1 MLIVHRAERADR
13 LVDELARH
21 IGGEDPFAPD
31 VVAVATRGIERWVTQ
46 QLAQRSGICA
56 NVRFPSPRAIVTDAV
71 ARASD
76 IDPLEDPWHPA
87 RAAWTLAEVIDAHAG
102 EAWLATLRRY
112 LNGAPEPYG
121 RHLGVARRLAALFD
135 RYARHRPQM
144 VNLWA
149 AGNLVDEDGSAL
161 PPDLVWEARLWG
173 RLQQRLAH
181 APHPAERT
189 TAACT
194 RLRDEPQL
202 VELPNRLSLFGLTRL
217 PAADLDVLQA
227 LAAEREVHLLLLHP
241 SPALW
246 QRLAEMAPN
255 KVRRRRDDSTSTVP
269 RHPLLASWGRDVR
282 ELQLLLG
289 STIPSE
295 HHPVELPAT
304 TLLGRLQRQVRDDA
318 PPQTA
323 EPLGPPDRSVQIH
336 ACHGRARQVEVLR
349 DCVLGLLADDE
360 TLEPRDVL
368 VMCPNIEDFA
378 PLISATFGAGRV
390 EQDSEEVDD
399 GSHPPGLRVRLA
411 DRAVRQ
417 TNPVLGAV
425 TTLLDLVAG
434 RMPASAVLDLADREP
449 VRRRF
454 GFDDDDLNRL
464 ERWVAGTGIR
474 WGLEPEHRAPYH
486 LDMVSD
492 GTWRRGL
499 DRVLL
504 GAAIAEDGGR
514 RWHGVLPLDDVDSG
528 AIDLAG
534 RFAELLDRL
543 DHAHTTLGAYQPMSD
558 WAVAIAEAADSI
570 IDVGPR
576 DAWQRRELHRVLD
589 DLVREAGDAEIDVT
603 PAELRELLAD
613 RLGGRATRANFR
625 TGALTVCTLM
635 PMRSVPHRVVCL
647 LGLDDGAFPRAAAR
661 DGDDLLLRE
670 PCIGERD
677 PRSEDRQ
684 LLLDALMAAT
694 QTLVIT
700 YTGNDERTNARRPPA
715 VPVTELLDAVEAT
728 GGAGTREAVVTRHS
742 LQPFDPKN
750 FRTGDPWSF
759 DRRMRDGAAALRNAT
774 SAPVQLLAAPLPSP
788 TEEVVALDDLVRF
801 VEHPVKAFLRQRL
814 GVRVSDRSEEISDE
828 LTIEADGLAR
838 YALGD
843 RLLRGRLAGVDENEL
858 LAAERAR
865 GELPPAGALQD
876 AVLSDVRP
884 TVAAIARLA
893 EGALDDPSQS
903 ETRDIRVELAD
914 GRPLAGTVT
923 GVAGDTLQLVS
934 YATLKA
940 KHQLATWVRLL
951 ALVAAG
957 EPVVRAVI
965 VGRHGKAGGS
975 ETFEV
980 PAEDDRQAWALE
992 QLVILADL
1000 RDRGLR
1006 EPLPLACEAAAA
1018 YAAAVPLGPDAAIER
1033 ATKAWTS
1040 GYNAPKE
1047 DQDPEHELAF
1057 GGTLAFEQLW
1067 TRALPAPDEAAWAP
1081 GVPSRFAALATRL
1094 WEGPLRW
1101 RRT

>member
-1 MLIVHRAERADR
+1 VLIVHRAERADR

-21 IGGEDPFAPD
+21 IGDEDPFAPD

-71 ARASD
+71 ARASG

-102 EAWLATLRRY
+102 EEWLATLQRH
-112 LNGAPEPYG
+112 LAGAPEPDG
-121 RHLGVARRLAALFD
+121 RRLGIARRLTALFD
-135 RYARHRPQM
+135 RYARHRPRM
-144 VNLWA
+144 INAWA
-149 AGNLVDEDGSAL
+149 AGDLVDEDGGPL
-161 PPDLVWEARLWG
+161 PDDLVWQARLWG
-173 RLQQRLAH
+173 QLQQRVAH
-181 APHPAERT
+181 VPHPAERIE
-189 TAACT
+189 AACA
-194 RLRDEPQL
+194 RLRGEPQL
-202 VELPNRLSLFGLTRL
+202 VDLPSRLSLFGLTRL
-217 PAADLDVLQA
+217 PAADLDVLHA
-227 LAAEREVHLLLLHP
+227 LAARREVHLLALHP

-246 QRLAEMAPN
+246 QRLAELAPD
-255 KVRRRRDDSTSTVP
+255 VRRRRDDPTLTVP

-289 STIPSE
+289 TTTPAE
-295 HHPVELPAT
+295 HHPVDLPAT
-304 TLLGRLQRQVRDDA
+304 TLLGRLQHQVRDDA
-318 PPQTA
+318 PPKTA
-323 EPLGPPDRSVQIH
+323 EPLGPDDRSVQIH

-360 TLEPRDVL
+360 TLEPRHVL

-390 EQDSEEVDD
+390 EQDTEAGDD
-399 GSHPPGLRVRLA
+399 GAHPPGLRVRLA

-417 TNPVLGAV
+417 TNPVIGAMS
-425 TTLLDLVAG
+425 TLLDLVSG
-434 RMPASAVLDLADREP
+434 RMAASAVLDLADREP

-454 GFDDDDLNRL
+454 GLDDDDLGRL
-464 ERWVAGTGIR
+464 ERWVADTGIR
-474 WGLEPEHRAPYH
+474 WGLEAEHRAPFN
-486 LDMVSD
+486 LDVVPD

-504 GAAIAEDGGR
+504 GTALAEDDGR
-514 RWHGVLPLDDVDSG
+514 LWRGVLPLDDVDSG

-534 RFAELLDRL
+534 RFAELMDRL
-543 DHAHTTLGAYQPMSD
+543 DHARTTLGTAQPMVA
-558 WAVAIAEAADSI
+558 WAAAIADAADAI
-570 IDVGPR
+570 TDIGPR

-589 DLVREAGDAEIDVT
+589 DLVREAGDAAVNVT
-603 PAELRELLAD
+603 PTEVRELLAD
-613 RLGGRATRANFR
+613 RLSGRATRANFR

-647 LGLDDGAFPRAAAR
+647 LGLDDGAFPRAAPR

-694 QTLVIT
+694 QTLVVT
-700 YTGNDERTNARRPPA
+700 YTGNDERTNAPRPPA

-728 GGAGTREAVVTRHS
+728 AGPGARREVVTRHS
-742 LQPFDPKN
+742 LQPFDPQN
-750 FRTGDPWSF
+750 FSTGDPWSF
-759 DRRMRDGAAALRNAT
+759 DRRMRDGAAALRGVKT
-774 SAPVQLLAAPLPSP
+774 APAQLLAAPLPP
-788 TEEVVALDDLVRF
+788 YAEEVVALDDLVRF

-814 GVRVSDRSEEISDE
+814 GVRVSDLSEEISDE
-828 LTIEADGLAR
+828 LTIEADGLAK

-843 RLLRGRLAGVDENEL
+843 RLLRGRLAGIDEDEL
-858 LAAERAR
+858 LAAERVR
-865 GELPPAGALQD
+865 GDLPPAGALQN
-876 AVLSDVRP
+876 AVLADVLPR
-884 TVAAIARLA
+884 VAAVAGLA
-893 EGALDDPSQS
+893 QDALDDPSRSQ
-903 ETRDIRVELAD
+903 TRDVRVVLAD

-934 YATLKA
+934 YATLRA
-940 KHQLATWVRLL
+940 KHHLAAWVRLL

-957 EPVVRAVI
+957 EPVRRAVT
-965 VGRHGKAGGS
+965 VGRNARTGAIV
-975 ETFEV
+975 TIEV
-980 PAEDDRQAWALE
+980 PVEGDRQAWALE
-992 QLVILADL
+992 QLAMLTDL

-1006 EPLPLACEAAAA
+1006 EPLPLACEAAAT
-1018 YAAAVPLGPDAAIER
+1018 YAAAVPHGPEAAMEK
-1033 ATKAWTS
+1033 ASTAWTS
-1040 GYNAPKE
+1040 GYNYPKE
-1047 DQDPEHELAF
+1047 DRDPEHVLAF

-1067 TRALPAPDEAAWAP
+1067 TWARPAPDEAAWAP

>member
-13 LVDELARH
+13 LVDELAGH
-21 IGGEDPFAPD
+21 IGDEDPFTPD

-71 ARASD
+71 ARASG
-76 IDPLEDPWHPA
+76 IDPDEDPWHPA
-87 RAAWTLAEVIDAHAG
+87 HAAWTLAEVIDAHAG
-102 EAWLATLRRY
+102 EEWLATLQRY
-112 LNGAPEPYG
+112 LDGAPEPYG
-121 RHLGVARRLAALFD
+121 RHLGIARRLAALFD

-144 VNLWA
+144 ITSWA
-149 AGNLVDEDGSAL
+149 LGDLVDEDGSAL
-161 PPDLVWEARLWG
+161 PPDLVWQARLWG
-173 RLQQRLAH
+173 HLQQRLAH
-181 APHPAERT
+181 VPHPAERID
-189 TAACT
+189 AACA
-194 RLRDEPQL
+194 RLLREPQL

-217 PAADLDVLQA
+217 PAADLEVLQA
-227 LAAEREVHLLLLHP
+227 LAAGREVHLLLLHP

-246 QRLAEMAPN
+246 QRLAESAPKN
-255 KVRRRRDDSTSTVP
+255 VRRRRDDPTPAVP
-269 RHPLLASWGRDVR
+269 QHPLLASWGRDVR

-289 STIPSE
+289 TTTPAE
-295 HHPVELPAT
+295 HHPVDLPAT
-304 TLLGRLQRQVRDDA
+304 TLLGRLQHQVREDA
-318 PPQTA
+318 PPETV
-323 EPLGPPDRSVQIH
+323 EPLGSGDQSVQIH

-368 VMCPNIEDFA
+368 VMCPNIENFA

-390 EQDSEEVDD
+390 EQDTEADDD

-425 TTLLDLVAG
+425 STLLDLVAG
-434 RMPASAVLDLADREP
+434 RMAASAVLDLADREP

-454 GFDDDDLNRL
+454 AFDDDDLGRL

-474 WGLEPEHRAPYH
+474 WGLEAGHRAPFN
-486 LDMVSD
+486 LDMVPD

-504 GAAIAEDGGR
+504 GTAIAEDGGR
-514 RWHGVLPLDDVDSG
+514 LWHGVLPLDDVDSG

-534 RFAELLDRL
+534 RFAELVDRL
-543 DHAHTTLGAYQPMSD
+543 DHAHTTLGAYQPMSA
-558 WAVAIAEAADSI
+558 WAVAIAEAADAI
-570 IDVGPR
+570 TDVGPR

-589 DLVREAGDAEIDVT
+589 DLVREAGDAAIDVT
-603 PAELRELLAD
+603 PAEMRELLAD

-635 PMRSVPHRVVCL
+635 PMRSVPHRVICL
-647 LGLDDGAFPRAAAR
+647 LGLDDGVFPRGAAR

-684 LLLDALMAAT
+684 LLLDALMATT
-694 QTLVIT
+694 QTLVVT
-700 YTGNDERTNARRPPA
+700 YTGKDERTNAHRPPA
-715 VPVTELLDAVEAT
+715 VPVTELLDAVAAT
-728 GGAGTREAVVTRHS
+728 AGPRAREAVVTHHS

-759 DRRMRDGAAALRNAT
+759 DRRMRDGAAALRSAT
-774 SAPVQLLAAPLPSP
+774 RAPARLLAAPLLPP
-788 TEEVVALDDLVRF
+788 TEEIVALDDLVRF

-814 GVRVSDRSEEISDE
+814 GVRVSDLPEEISDE
-828 LTIEADGLAR
+828 LTIEADGLAK

-843 RLLRGRLAGVDENEL
+843 RLLRGRLAGVDEAEL

-865 GELPPAGALQD
+865 GELPPAGALQT
-876 AVLSDVRP
+876 AVLTDVRP

-893 EGALDDPSQS
+893 EGALKDPSRSQ
-903 ETRDIRVELAD
+903 TRDVRVVLGD
-914 GRPLAGTVT
+914 GRALAGTVT

-940 KHQLATWVRLL
+940 KHELGAWVRLL

-957 EPVVRAVI
+957 EPVRQAVT
-965 VGRHGKAGGS
+965 VGRAGKTGTS
-975 ETFEV
+975 VTSDV
-980 PAEDDRQAWALE
+980 PAEGDRQAWALE
-992 QLVILADL
+992 QLAKLVDL

-1018 YAAAVPLGPDAAIER
+1018 YAAAAPHGPEAAIER
-1033 ATKAWTS
+1033 ATKAWKS

-1047 DQDPEHELAF
+1047 DQDPEHVLAF

-1081 GVPSRFAALATRL
+1081 GVPSRFGALATRL